1 MKLTPF
7 ILFLIL
13 LFVLV
18 ISIVFSRFFP
28 IWESKKE
35 GMTEGMIDYNNGNT
49 AGAYT
54 TITPYSSSK
63 QVTKLFDNIYFD
75 TGNSYLLV
83 VDGKMTG
90 NTQPNV
96 RPIENIKVYT
106 PNGDTSSP
114 TSILGT
120 NTVNSDISKETY
132 PSSSSWWTFSTNNT
146 YNTNNNYQIFYFA
159 WDKARFVYVTEKT
172 TEGATKVK
180 LNIKTAYY
188 YNMNGSSYTIDEYPS
203 SKQPGYMTIS
213 NISANSND
221 NTYQSIEDYDANNK
235 VYQINSKLFFDTK
248 NGNLITK
255 NAGLKVYKRNGQ
267 QSVSTPYDKPT
278 KIPTTALFTS
288 WIILNEDSVGNY
300 VLYMAIGSKTLIAV
314 IKIDSALKI
323 SIDKVVSFN
332 ENGLDTRAGWTDNT
346 VNDSSGNNG
355 NNGNNDYTS
364 EYAKWVAYWNA
375 VVKSGSQYSDDYI
388 LKTQVVPPVCPT
400 CPNCPNSGTCTN
412 CGGRGG
418 SGTLGGDGTTISGGS
433 GTGGGEGG
441 LPSNL
446 TLSGHGG
453 YATSANPDTLGGAT
467 TIQTME
473 FIKGTENLA
482 KTAAGSLGNVVNTA
496 GDIVKGAGTGTAD
509 VLKSAGSGASNLLS
523 SGASGVS
530 GFIKDAASGIAGFTK
545 DAVGGAVGLAKDTVG
560 GAIDLAKDAGSV
572 FSRNDG
578 SGGQT
583 QSSAYGVYNP
593 QTGQTTSSPPQYGQ
607 QQGSLGNTKSAI
619 DPYSYNGAL
628 VSKPSNFIPVTAD
641 FSAFG
646 R

>member
-1 MKLTPF
+1 MS
-7 ILFLIL
+7 
-13 LFVLV
+13 VSQ
-18 ISIVFSRFFP
+18 ISNT
-28 IWESKKE
+28 SKD
-35 GMTEGMIDYNNGNT
+35 G
-49 AGAYT
+49 
-54 TITPYSSSK
+54 
-63 QVTKLFDNIYFD
+63 
-75 TGNSYLLV
+75 SYLLV
-83 VDGKMTG
+83 T
-90 NTQPNV
+90 
-96 RPIENIKVYT
+96 
-106 PNGDTSSP
+106 
-114 TSILGT
+114 
-120 NTVNSDISKETY
+120 
-132 PSSSSWWTFSTNNT
+132 
-146 YNTNNNYQIFYFA
+146 
-159 WDKARFVYVTEKT
+159 
-172 TEGATKVK
+172 
-180 LNIKTAYY
+180 
-188 YNMNGSSYTIDEYPS
+188 
-203 SKQPGYMTIS
+203 
-213 NISANSND
+213 
-221 NTYQSIEDYDANNK
+221 DYDPSNN
-235 VYQINSKLFFDTK
+235 VYQINSRLFFDIRNSNVIIK
-248 NGNLITK
+248 SEGSI
-255 NAGLKVYKRNGQ
+255 KVYKRDGTELTSPYNI
-267 QSVSTPYDKPT
+267 SST
-278 KIPTTALFTS
+278 IPTTTSFTS
-288 WIILNEDSVGNY
+288 WIKYNEIDRGNY
-300 VLYMAIGSKTLIAV
+300 VLYMAIADKTIIAV
-314 IKIDSALKI
+314 IQMDSALNI
-323 SIDKVVSFN
+323 TINSVTSFN
-332 ENGLDTRAGWTDNT
+332 KTGKDDRSSWSSTTTTDDTSAKTQT
-346 VNDSSGNNG
+346 
-355 NNGNNDYTS
+355 NDYTS

-418 SGTLGGDGTTISGGS
+418 SGTLGGDGSTISGGGS
-433 GTGGGEGG
+433 GGGGGGGGG

-509 VLKSAGSGASNLLS
+509 ILKSTGSGASNLLS

-530 GFIKDAASGIAGFTK
+530 GFVKDAASGIAGFTK

-560 GAIDLAKDAGSV
+560 GAIDLAKDAGSGVASV
-572 FSRNDG
+572 FSRNSG

-646 R
+646 K